1 LWNWIQSKRIG
12 IFMQLPLFRRPIA
25 IQADEN
31 IARYEATYRILEQ
44 EGTGL
49 PGALGP
55 YHYASHYSN
64 TGIVLHLLVR
74 LLPFTRE
81 FIKFQAVLRIQIRIF
96 FGPPGSGSGS
106 ISQSYG

>member
-1 LWNWIQSKRIG
+1 
-12 IFMQLPLFRRPIA
+12 MQLPLIRRPIA

-81 FIKFQAVLRIQIRIF
+81 FIKFQAVLRIRIRRIHIILGLLDPDPF
-96 FGPPGSGSGS
+96 F
-106 ISQSYG
+106 IKQK

>member
-1 LWNWIQSKRIG
+1 MSATPSYL
-12 IFMQLPLFRRPIA
+12 LVVRRPIA

-44 EGTGL
+44 EGTCL

-81 FIKFQAVLRIQIRIF
+81 FIKFQAGFRICIHF
-96 FGPPGSGSGS
+96 FMIWIHHFELNMDPDTRLSF
-106 ISQSYG
+106 

>member
-1 LWNWIQSKRIG
+1 
-12 IFMQLPLFRRPIA
+12 MQLPLIRRPIA

-81 FIKFQAVLRIQIRIF
+81 FIKFQAVLRIRIRIILGLLDPDPLVRGIDPDLDPF
-96 FGPPGSGSGS
+96 
-106 ISQSYG
+106 IIKLK